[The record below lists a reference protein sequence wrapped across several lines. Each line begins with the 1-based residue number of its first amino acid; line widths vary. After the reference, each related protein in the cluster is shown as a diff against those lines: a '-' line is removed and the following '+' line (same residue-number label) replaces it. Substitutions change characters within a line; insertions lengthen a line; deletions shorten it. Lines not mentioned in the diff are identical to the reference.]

1 MKFGFSQGGHN
12 GTDIRFIRTREA
24 KTLQIWQ
31 ILIGLVHNR
40 QIITYKILSKLPGYK
55 EVEVFTELLD
65 SIMRYCK
72 QNQLPLTILVVNE
85 NTGSPGEGL

>member
-1 MKFGFSQGGHN
+1 MVRIFDS
-12 GTDIRFIRTREA
+12 IRTREA

-31 ILIGLVHNR
+31 ILIGLTYNR

-55 EVEVFTELLD
+55 GVEVFTQLLD

-72 QNQLPLTILVVNE
+72 QNQLPSLTILAVNE

>member
-1 MKFGFSQGGHN
+1 MVRIFDS
-12 GTDIRFIRTREA
+12 IRTREA

-31 ILIGLVHNR
+31 ILIGLTHNR
-40 QIITYKILSKLPGYK
+40 QTITYKILSKLPGYK
-55 EVEVFTELLD
+55 EVEVFTQLLD

-72 QNQLPLTILVVNE
+72 QNQLLPLTILAVNE

>member
-1 MKFGFSQGGHN
+1 MVRIFDS
-12 GTDIRFIRTREA
+12 IRTREA

-31 ILIGLVHNR
+31 ILIGLAHNR

-55 EVEVFTELLD
+55 EVEVFTQLLD

-72 QNQLPLTILVVNE
+72 QNQLLPLTILAVNE